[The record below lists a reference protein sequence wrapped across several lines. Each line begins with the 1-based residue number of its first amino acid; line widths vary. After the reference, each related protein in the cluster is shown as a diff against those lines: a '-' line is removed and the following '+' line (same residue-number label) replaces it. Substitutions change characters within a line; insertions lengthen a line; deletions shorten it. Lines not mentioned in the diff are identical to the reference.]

1 MAHTYAVKPVYNDH
15 FWDHGNQV
23 ITDRWSFY
31 KDILYIDHT
40 NTWLLQT
47 VHYLKMIVY
56 TTRLLVALSH
66 FKNCECF
73 NLELDSKKLYKPFA
87 L

>member
-40 NTWLLQT
+40 NTWLL
-47 VHYLKMIVY
+47 
-56 TTRLLVALSH
+56 
-66 FKNCECF
+66 
-73 NLELDSKKLYKPFA
+73 
-87 L
+87 